1 MMLMPVGPTAMKLMA
16 LADVTG
22 SAEKEKNQ
30 IAKFL
35 AVTYGVS
42 PLMSLAV
49 VGALKA
55 AEAAKAR
62 ST

>member
-1 MMLMPVGPTAMKLMA
+1 MKLMA

-22 SAEKEKNQ
+22 SPRKEKNQ

-35 AVTYGVS
+35 ALTYGVS
-42 PLMSLAV
+42 PLISLAV

-55 AEAAKAR
+55 ADAAMAKKL
-62 ST
+62 

>member
-1 MMLMPVGPTAMKLMA
+1 MKLMA

-55 AEAAKAR
+55 AEAAKPK